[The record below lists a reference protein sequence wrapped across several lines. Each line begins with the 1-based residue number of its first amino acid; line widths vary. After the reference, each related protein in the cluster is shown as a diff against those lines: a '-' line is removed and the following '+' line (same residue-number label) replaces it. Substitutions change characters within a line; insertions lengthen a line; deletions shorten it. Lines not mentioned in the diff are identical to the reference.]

1 MFSSEICMHRSISH
15 RFTWLNGCRSR
26 IIVAMIA
33 ESEVYLRYSAPTCTV
48 SPAGKASFLHCSRSS
63 LDLSLKS
70 GREPL
75 TVSSLGSTVF
85 LAFLAAS
92 TLLWTWVVTIAVEN
106 AQLRTLPPWLAQC
119 AWTSCGVPCQSWKF
133 PLLSSQ
139 PCLCARSGHN
149 VGILPPENHLDK
161 LWVVI
166 THFMHHFTFNH
177 LEVCPPWTCWPARR
191 PTRSRHGQWKPCT
204 GVKRGPKS

>member
-1 MFSSEICMHRSISH
+1 MAPNHTEKCFPSDVIGWKSELKLKLGSSAPQSIWNPALQMFSSEICMHRSISH

-85 LAFLAAS
+85 LASLAAS
-92 TLLWTWVVTIAVEN
+92 TLL
-106 AQLRTLPPWLAQC
+106 
-119 AWTSCGVPCQSWKF
+119 
-133 PLLSSQ
+133 
-139 PCLCARSGHN
+139 
-149 VGILPPENHLDK
+149 
-161 LWVVI
+161 
-166 THFMHHFTFNH
+166 
-177 LEVCPPWTCWPARR
+177 
-191 PTRSRHGQWKPCT
+191 
-204 GVKRGPKS
+204 